1 MAADTGGSVEC
12 KIRSRKMATMGIWIG
27 SQLNC
32 RVVHVAR
39 LNKSRMD
46 RDSLGIRSNASR
58 KPRLLMPLLDRL
70 DVVAAMVSPSSSP
83 LRLLYLGKSKR
94 MKRRVRVMKKDGK
107 HV

>member
-46 RDSLGIRSNASR
+46 RDSLGRSNASP

-70 DVVAAMVSPSSSP
+70 DVVEAMVSPPSSP
-83 LRLLYLGKSKR
+83 LGLLYLGKSKR
-94 MKRRVRVMKKDGK
+94 MKRRVRVSVG
-107 HV
+107 